1 MYDYDVSVLI
11 PIYNAENTIRRCID
25 SVLAQEKDRIEIVA
39 VNDGSTDSTPQ
50 ILEEYKMNHSNVVV
64 IHQENQG
71 LAGARIT
78 GLKNATGEYIGWLDA
93 DDFIE
98 PEMYSTLYDLAKRNA
113 ADLVYCDYNFF
124 PEQVGLKAK
133 WFKPYIG
140 KKDWN
145 FIDRNT
151 QCWNKLMKKSL
162 VDEANL
168 EELFKEFGEYSPIS
182 VMLKAENIISCEDKL
197 YNYRVGH
204 ESMSGGSF
212 SGKVEK
218 FRQGAAMSSKLY
230 KIIAGTQ
237 YEDELK
243 EYFQYRYIY
252 TLLQLE
258 IVSAINCDKK
268 MYTFAGR
275 KLRALNYNANKYIKA
290 ILDNNHGQLK
300 SFVLRRIIPR
310 SYLAALAV
318 TRAVF

>member
-1 MYDYDVSVLI
+1 MSNYDVSVLI
-11 PIYNAENTIRRCID
+11 PIYNAENTIIRCID
-25 SVLAQEKDRIEIVA
+25 SVLAQTKDRIEIVA
-39 VNDGSTDSTPQ
+39 VDDGSTDSTPQ
-50 ILEEYKMNHSNVVV
+50 ILEDYRKSHSNVVV

-93 DDFIE
+93 DDFVE
-98 PEMYSTLYDLAKRNA
+98 PDMYSTLYDLAKRNA

-124 PEQVGLKAK
+124 PEQIPSKAK
-133 WFKPYIG
+133 WYKPYNG

-151 QCWNKLMKKSL
+151 QCWNKLMKKSI
-162 VDEANL
+162 VDEVRLA
-168 EELFKEFGEYSPIS
+168 ELFEEFGEYSPIS
-182 VMLKAENIISCEDKL
+182 VMLKAEKIISCDKKL

-204 ESMSGGSF
+204 ESMSGGTYI
-212 SGKVEK
+212 GKLEK
-218 FRQGAAMSSKLY
+218 FREGAAMSSKLY
-230 KIIAGTQ
+230 KLLAGTQ
-237 YEDELK
+237 YERELR

-258 IVSAINCDKK
+258 IVAAVNHNKR
-268 MYTFAGR
+268 MYQFAGR
-275 KLRALNYNANKYIKA
+275 KLRSLNYNANKYTKV
-290 ILDNNHGQLK
+290 ILDNNHGVLK
-300 SFVLRRIIPR
+300 SFVLRRLIPQ